1 MQMGP
6 SFDKKSEIIKTLSQ
20 AQLNNLLK
28 LFPGFTQFQVLF
40 SSSFHSSFETDKFHE
55 LCDGKGASVTL
66 ITTTDGKTCG
76 GYTSISW
83 GLASG
88 GVCFKKDSNAFLFSL
103 DSPNKYKSAG
113 KGEGEVCHFSI

>member
-1 MQMGP
+1 MAP
-6 SFDKKSEIIKTLSQ
+6 SFDKKSEIVKTLSQ
-20 AQLNNLLK
+20 TQLNNLLK

-40 SSSFHSSFETDKFHE
+40 SSSFHSSFEADKFHE

-83 GLASG
+83 ESG
-88 GVCFKKDSNAFLFSL
+88 YGDM
-103 DSPNKYKSAG
+103 
-113 KGEGEVCHFSI
+113 

>member
-1 MQMGP
+1 MGL

-20 AQLNNLLK
+20 TQLKNLLT

-40 SSSFHSSFETDKFHE
+40 SSSFHSSFEVKKFHE

-76 GYTSISW
+76 GFTSVSW
-83 GLASG
+83 QSSG
-88 GVCFKKDSNAFLFSL
+88 G
-103 DSPNKYKSAG
+103 Y
-113 KGEGEVCHFSI
+113 